1 MPAKFASTYV
11 LIDCELLIID
21 KDAMALLT
29 DMLSEVKMYQKII
42 IRPVLTEKMAIL
54 EERHNKYA
62 FIVSSKANKI
72 EIKKAIQKFD
82 VSVVKVAIINQ
93 LGKNKQMTVKSGGRT
108 IRTNGKKSN
117 FKKAIVTLDSMALI

>member
-1 MPAKFASTYV
+1 
-11 LIDCELLIID
+11 
-21 KDAMALLT
+21 
-29 DMLSEVKMYQKII
+29 MYQKII

-54 EERHNKYA
+54 EERQNKYA

-72 EIKKAIQKFD
+72 EIKKAVQKKFD

-108 IRTNGKKSN
+108 IRTVGKKSD
-117 FKKAIVTLDSMALI
+117 FKKAIVTLEDGSNIDLLRGEVS